1 MSVSPPPSWVHR
13 DKMSGFHCAPYIG
26 LPDPEK
32 KNTTNFKSSECKPT
46 LAERRGQ
53 MWLRKLSLSTQILGK
68 AFRPIL
74 LSDDSDVE
82 EITKEEYLRCKPL
95 PALPG
100 SSSEDRDPYFE
111 YLFADAEVTKKL
123 YDDLNSPIELES
135 DFPGEQVVFF
145 SAKNCSL
152 LTWLAQ
158 N

>member
-1 MSVSPPPSWVHR
+1 MSDSPPPSWVHR
-13 DKMSGFHCAPYIG
+13 DKMSGLHCAPYIG
-26 LPDPEK
+26 QPDPEK
-32 KNTTNFKSSECKPT
+32 KTTTNFKSSECKPT

-68 AFRPIL
+68 TFRPIF
-74 LSDDSDVE
+74 LSDGSDIE

-100 SSSEDRDPYFE
+100 LSFEDRDPYFE

-123 YDDLNSPIELES
+123 DDDLNSPIELES
-135 DFPGEQVVFF
+135 DFPSEQVVFL
-145 SAKNCSL
+145 SVRSCIL

-158 N
+158 D